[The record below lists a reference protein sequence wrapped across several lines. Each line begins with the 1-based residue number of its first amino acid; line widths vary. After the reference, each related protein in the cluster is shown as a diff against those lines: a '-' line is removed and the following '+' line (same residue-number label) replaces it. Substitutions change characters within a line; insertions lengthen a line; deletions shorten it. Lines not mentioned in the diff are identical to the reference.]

1 MILEPS
7 QHSSN
12 CFGCSGA
19 SWSWLC
25 CGIFAALS
33 LVLYVCIYG
42 LVTINILPDEW
53 DRTATRESQLLT
65 FGTATAAVTASARRD
80 QDLVQLLAQPSD
92 FERWSKFSIVV
103 AISPKLTEIFS
114 VHHTIKPFHRNDA
127 LSSIFGGTLSPAT
140 VRLQQ
145 TQPST
150 NHLVALLHP
159 PAKVVHLTL
168 HKIKSRKLLYSLPKH
183 LNL

>member
-1 MILEPS
+1 M
-7 QHSSN
+7 
-12 CFGCSGA
+12 
-19 SWSWLC
+19 
-25 CGIFAALS
+25 
-33 LVLYVCIYG
+33 LYVCIYG

-53 DRTATRESQLLT
+53 DRTAIRESQLLT

-168 HKIKSRKLLYSLPKH
+168 HKIKAGNYFTLFQ
-183 LNL
+183 NI